1 MVTTTRVY
9 RVISLDDRTMSTKTS
24 TMSHKQKQTK
34 YKTLVEKTFHMKLL
48 FSINSLSI
56 CGSIFQLLFDKYEN
70 QLSVLINYLL
80 LYYCHLSISKEYKIQ
95 YDYPT

>member
-1 MVTTTRVY
+1 MVTTTRVH

-34 YKTLVEKTFHMKLL
+34 YKTLVEKTLHMKLL

-80 LYYCHLSISKEYKIQ
+80 LYSGYYILSFIYFERI
-95 YDYPT
+95 

>member
-34 YKTLVEKTFHMKLL
+34 YKTLVEKNSSHETIDFNK
-48 FSINSLSI
+48 FSID
-56 CGSIFQLLFDKYEN
+56 LFDKYEN

>member
-34 YKTLVEKTFHMKLL
+34 YKTLVEKTLHIKLL
-48 FSINSLSI
+48 FSMNSLLI
-56 CGSIFQLLFDKYEN
+56 CCSIFQLLFEKYEN

-80 LYYCHLSISKEYKIQ
+80 LYYCHLSFSKEYKNQ

>member
-34 YKTLVEKTFHMKLL
+34 YKTLVEKT
-48 FSINSLSI
+48 LSI